1 MSPLITRKRKT
12 VDPCPTCFLHKQR
25 CICDSIPKLD
35 LKTRVSLI
43 IHAKELKRTTN
54 TGRLALHALV
64 NSEMYVRGKTTER
77 LDLSSLL
84 VPEYETY
91 VLFPSDDAMN
101 LEDIKPQK
109 PIQLIV
115 TDGNWRQASKLNTR
129 HPELGHLPRVKISA
143 ENMAR
148 FHLRKEHFPE
158 GLATLEAIALALR
171 VIEGDVVGDSMMA
184 LYHKKL
190 TATLQGRG
198 LIPSDSEIE

>member
-1 MSPLITRKRKT
+1 MIKTSLHRKRKT
-12 VDPCPTCFLHKQR
+12 LDPCPTCFLHRKR
-25 CICDSIPKLD
+25 CICALIPKHD

-64 NSEMYVRGKTTER
+64 NSQIYVRGKTTER

-84 VPEYETY
+84 VPEYESY
-91 VLFPSDDAMN
+91 VLFPSEDASN
-101 LEDIKPQK
+101 LQDIKPKK

-129 HPELGHLPRVKISA
+129 HPELNHLPRVKIGTVNTA
-143 ENMAR
+143 QH
-148 FHLRKEHFPE
+148 HLRKEHFGE

-171 VIEGDVVGDSMMA
+171 IIEGDVVGNSMMA
-184 LYHKKL
+184 LYQKKL
-190 TATLQGRG
+190 AATLQGRG
-198 LIPSDSEIE
+198 VI